1 MANFAAWKEF
11 QKCLGEKKKWFFFY
25 SLCSYF
31 TCHIWFAHM
40 CILFFFSNAASWKHP
55 QRWLADACTWTSC
68 SRQNRTIYLTGKN
81 VIFDI
86 WPRFIFLI
94 ILYQAVMFTLL
105 FVQPL
110 ILIQKVDEWVIVAL
124 FVMTLAI
131 INSKWVLQDTD
142 LIHSKIAC
150 FPFATGLSELE
161 DIGCWIPG
169 SLTPKL
175 PTIHLCFSSSC
186 LRCRSCPSKWTTSNR
201 YYTYWFIF
209 LNQKVYLS
217 FYSHLSKYLLSSVI
231 PEQHCKVGEAA
242 DQERRHG
249 RSVPMWTTTTT
260 MIFQAK

>member
-1 MANFAAWKEF
+1 M
-11 QKCLGEKKKWFFFY
+11 
-25 SLCSYF
+25 S
-31 TCHIWFAHM
+31 
-40 CILFFFSNAASWKHP
+40 
-55 QRWLADACTWTSC
+55 
-68 SRQNRTIYLTGKN
+68 
-81 VIFDI
+81 
-86 WPRFIFLI
+86 
-94 ILYQAVMFTLL
+94 TLL

-131 INSKWVLQDTD
+131 FNSKWVLQDTD

-201 YYTYWFIF
+201 YCTYWFIF
-209 LNQKVYLS
+209 LNRKVYLA